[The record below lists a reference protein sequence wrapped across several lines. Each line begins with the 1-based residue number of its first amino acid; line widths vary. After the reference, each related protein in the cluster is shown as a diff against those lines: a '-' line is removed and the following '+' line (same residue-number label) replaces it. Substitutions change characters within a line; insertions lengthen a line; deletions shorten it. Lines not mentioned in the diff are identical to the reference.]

1 MFRIWGK
8 LMKNNRFLQ
17 DMVVEIDNPSMS
29 RQDKIDEALDQFTMA
44 FDLQKPMWFDKNTK
58 EMDQFSRT
66 HFYDDQFIESIT
78 FDYLEIE
85 IIEDDKEDD

>member
-8 LMKNNRFLQ
+8 LMKNNRFLNE
-17 DMVVEIDNPSMS
+17 MVAEIDNTSLT
-29 RQDKIDEALDQFTMA
+29 REEKIEEALDQFTMA

-58 EMDQFSRT
+58 DMKKFSRT
-66 HFYDDQFIESIT
+66 QFFDDQFIESIT

-85 IIEDDKEDD
+85 IIEEDRNK